1 MSLDRAPSPTA
12 LVRPYVMTGGRARPV
27 GDDLPIEAM
36 VVASEAALGANLQ
49 FEHGAIV
56 SSCAG
61 MAKSVAELSAELAV
75 PLGVARVL
83 VADLREVGHVRV
95 REGIGPGAD
104 DVNVLER
111 LITRVSSL

>member
-1 MSLDRAPSPTA
+1 
-12 LVRPYVMTGGRARPV
+12 MTGGRAKPV

-36 VVASEAALGANLQ
+36 VVASETATRANLQ
-49 FEHGAIV
+49 FEHASIV
-56 SSCAG
+56 SSCQA
-61 MAKSVAELSAELAV
+61 MAKSVAELSAELEV

-83 VADLREVGHVRV
+83 VADLRQVGHVRV
-95 REGIGPGAD
+95 REGIGPAAD